1 MLGTEPGLSETRSD
15 GRLGKP
21 MRLNTLLGARLP
33 LSNSEAGA
41 VPSRPLVSARTPG
54 ERTHS
59 RALRPALA
67 PYVIGTLARFHSR
80 FRSPPAFFPR
90 SVSLLSPPRCILA
103 SVPSQ
108 LPFRADFDAR
118 AFVLCSPAAHG
129 LAGRVRRPPLQRPA
143 VSATWLI
150 RRRQQ
155 GEAPAG
161 RGARGCPSEPVRE
174 VASVPACGRGRPP
187 RGRCPEHQPSRR
199 EGALSPL
206 CSGGV
211 LTPPCQAL
219 AKRGSAHCLGSPPP
233 RSRSSEFLGVTLPAN
248 AGHSVSY
255 SAAMSL
261 IS

>member
-1 MLGTEPGLSETRSD
+1 
-15 GRLGKP
+15 

-67 PYVIGTLARFHSR
+67 PYVIGTLARFLSR
-80 FRSPPAFFPR
+80 FHSPPAFFPR

-108 LPFRADFDAR
+108 LPFRADFDAC

-161 RGARGCPSEPVRE
+161 RGGAWLPFG
-174 VASVPACGRGRPP
+174 AGP
-187 RGRCPEHQPSRR
+187 RGRLGARVWPRASLSRPLSR
-199 EGALSPL
+199 APALEEGRRTISPL
-206 CSGGV
+206 LRCCADSSVPSISKARLRALPG
-211 LTPPCQAL
+211 LTASPVAVIRVPGSHIAR
-219 AKRGSAHCLGSPPP
+219 KRGSFC
-233 RSRSSEFLGVTLPAN
+233 FLLCCHEPYFLN
-248 AGHSVSY
+248 
-255 SAAMSL
+255 
-261 IS
+261 IF